1 MPPRRLSNSLIRA
14 VAGASFALALATN
27 ASADPT
33 PTAQIE
39 IDYLLA
45 YVAASQCT
53 FIRNGTS
60 YTPIEARDHLAQKL
74 SFARSRITT
83 TEEFIKNLATQ
94 SSMLGTPYIIRCG
107 KTEKSDAPA
116 GAWLAEEL
124 KRYRA
129 KH

>member
-1 MPPRRLSNSLIRA
+1 MPPRRPSNPLVRA
-14 VAGASFALALATN
+14 LAVTSFALAFATN

-33 PTAQIE
+33 PVAQIE
-39 IDYLLA
+39 IDHLLA
-45 YVAASQCT
+45 HVAASQCT
-53 FIRNGTS
+53 FIRGGTT
-60 YTPIEARDHLAQKL
+60 YTSIEARDHLAQKL

-83 TEEFIKNLATQ
+83 TEEFIKNLATE
-94 SSMLGTPYIIRCG
+94 SSMLRTPYIIRCG

-129 KH
+129 RR